1 VKAFLLTLLLALV
14 QGIPALPGQTGT
26 VTGVLRTAA
35 GEPAARVRVSAMV
48 PPESAVDVRS
58 VAAFTA
64 LAETDTEGRY
74 RLEGIPQGR
83 FYIVAG
89 RVDQPTY
96 YPGTTE
102 TAKARI
108 VSISPGGVVSG
119 IDFVV
124 MDSSVRSIPA
134 GNDFAA
140 LFSNF
145 GQLNIVSRLF
155 LPVQVTV
162 DGRARL
168 PVFSSAGFPR
178 VQLTEMAGGA
188 QIAIPLNGS
197 SFGLSFAISQ
207 NGPEY
212 RVSVENL
219 PEGYAVKSMTF
230 GADDVMR
237 GTLKIPQVNLP
248 HTVVSTRAGITQQ
261 VISQASPTG
270 APMPTLTITLSN
282 TNLSQFPGVRV
293 SGRTKDTEVR
303 SVYLSGVPGTLYSD
317 GTFEFRG
324 VLPGLYL
331 AASPGNRSGLKSIA
345 AIIVVGDRD
354 LEGIELQESAMLP
367 MDVNLPSPP
376 RPSGIHAPGSVVPL
390 ASFRGRAIEESSGKP
405 IEEGIIKLIGR
416 DEVIAAIGTGGQFE
430 FSKLPPGSYS
440 LEMQIFGHSSTRR
453 TVVIGEEDLVLD
465 VTSLRLY

>member
-1 VKAFLLTLLLALV
+1 MKAFLLTLLLALV

-145 GQLNIVSRLF
+145 GQLNIVS
-155 LPVQVTV
+155 
-162 DGRARL
+162 
-168 PVFSSAGFPR
+168 
-178 VQLTEMAGGA
+178 
-188 QIAIPLNGS
+188 
-197 SFGLSFAISQ
+197 
-207 NGPEY
+207 
-212 RVSVENL
+212 
-219 PEGYAVKSMTF
+219 
-230 GADDVMR
+230 
-237 GTLKIPQVNLP
+237 
-248 HTVVSTRAGITQQ
+248 
-261 VISQASPTG
+261 
-270 APMPTLTITLSN
+270 
-282 TNLSQFPGVRV
+282 
-293 SGRTKDTEVR
+293 
-303 SVYLSGVPGTLYSD
+303 
-317 GTFEFRG
+317 
-324 VLPGLYL
+324 
-331 AASPGNRSGLKSIA
+331 
-345 AIIVVGDRD
+345 
-354 LEGIELQESAMLP
+354 
-367 MDVNLPSPP
+367 
-376 RPSGIHAPGSVVPL
+376 
-390 ASFRGRAIEESSGKP
+390 
-405 IEEGIIKLIGR
+405 
-416 DEVIAAIGTGGQFE
+416 
-430 FSKLPPGSYS
+430 
-440 LEMQIFGHSSTRR
+440 
-453 TVVIGEEDLVLD
+453 
-465 VTSLRLY
+465 